1 MSRLLPY
8 PLLALSLLAMWL
20 LLNSLSLGHVVLG
33 SVIGIAASNVTAAL
47 QPPRSRIRRWHL
59 IPKLVGLVLIDVWR
73 SNVAVAR
80 LILFPGTHRRMSGF
94 VVVPLELREPAA
106 LAVLACILTC
116 TPGTAW
122 VEYDSTANKLLIH
135 VFDLVDEAHWIDLI
149 KNRYERLLL
158 EILA

>member
-73 SNVAVAR
+73 SNVAV
-80 LILFPGTHRRMSGF
+80 PS
-94 VVVPLELREPAA
+94 
-106 LAVLACILTC
+106 C
-116 TPGTAW
+116 
-122 VEYDSTANKLLIH
+122 
-135 VFDLVDEAHWIDLI
+135 
-149 KNRYERLLL
+149 
-158 EILA
+158 

>member
-1 MSRLLPY
+1 MSRILPY
-8 PLLALSLLAMWL
+8 PLLAVSLLAMWL
-20 LLNSLSLGHVVLG
+20 LLNGLSLGHLVLG
-33 SVIGIAASNVTAAL
+33 SAIGVAASNVTAAL
-47 QPPRSRIRRWHL
+47 QPPRSRIARWRL
-59 IPKLVGLVLIDVWR
+59 IPRLIAIILVDVWR

-80 LILFPGTHRRMSGF
+80 LILLPGRHRRVSGF
-94 VVVPLELREPAA
+94 VVVPLELREPAV
-106 LAVLACILTC
+106 LAILACILTC